1 MACATL
7 KRPLEWSDPSMSP
20 PSAHSSGHKDSAHS
34 FGHHSRPS
42 KRRCLSS
49 IMSPQI
55 PMSPKENSHFGDVHP
70 KLSSE
75 EIAVSIRE
83 EMRRLYNRKKLHV
96 THASSPIPSTSSDV
110 SLSGHPPSPNTSSQ
124 DGCSSPTHEMNPSL
138 SSTSLGL
145 LSPSRR
151 DAPLFTFRQVGLIC
165 ERILKERETQ
175 IRQEYD
181 DVLNS
186 KLAEQYDTFVK
197 FTYDQIQKR
206 FENGSIPSYLS

>member
-20 PSAHSSGHKDSAHS
+20 PSAHNSGHKDS
-34 FGHHSRPS
+34 HHSRAA
-42 KRRCLSS
+42 KRRCISS
-49 IMSPQI
+49 VITPQI
-55 PMSPKENSHFGDVHP
+55 NKDVSHFGDVQP
-70 KLSSE
+70 ILSQE

-83 EMRRLYNRKKLHV
+83 EMRRLQNRKRLQMSQ
-96 THASSPIPSTSSDV
+96 SSSTFCASDV
-110 SLSGHPPSPNTSSQ
+110 SLIGHRPQSPLNTNSQ
-124 DGCSSPTHEMNPSL
+124 DGFSSPTHEMQSL
-138 SSTSLGL
+138 SSTSIGL

-165 ERILKERETQ
+165 ERILKEREAH

-181 DVLNS
+181 DVLNT

-206 FENGSIPSYLS
+206 FENGTIPSYLS

>member
-20 PSAHSSGHKDSAHS
+20 PSAHNSGHKDS
-34 FGHHSRPS
+34 HHSRA
-42 KRRCLSS
+42 KRRCISS
-49 IMSPQI
+49 VITPQI
-55 PMSPKENSHFGDVHP
+55 NKEVSHFGDVQP
-70 KLSSE
+70 ILSSE

-83 EMRRLYNRKKLHV
+83 EMLRLQNRKRLQMSQ
-96 THASSPIPSTSSDV
+96 SSNTSCDV
-110 SLSGHPPSPNTSSQ
+110 SLIGHRPQSPLNTNSQ
-124 DGCSSPTHEMNPSL
+124 DGFSSPTHEMQSL
-138 SSTSLGL
+138 SSTSIGL

-165 ERILKERETQ
+165 ERILKEREAH

-181 DVLNS
+181 DVLNT

-206 FENGSIPSYLS
+206 FENGTIPSYLS

>member
-7 KRPLEWSDPSMSP
+7 KRSLEWTDPSMSP
-20 PSAHSSGHKDSAHS
+20 PSAHNSGHKESAHS
-34 FGHHSRPS
+34 FGHHSRPT
-42 KRRCLSS
+42 KRRCLSA

-55 PMSPKENSHFGDVHP
+55 PKESSHFGEVQP

-83 EMRRLYNRKKLHV
+83 EMRRLCNRKKLHV
-96 THASSPIPSTSSDV
+96 SHMSSPNTPSNEA
-110 SLSGHPPSPNTSSQ
+110 SLSGHPPSPNNSSQ
-124 DGCSSPTHEMNPSL
+124 DGFSSPPHEMQAL
-138 SSTSLGL
+138 SSTSIGL

-165 ERILKERETQ
+165 ERVLKERETQ

-181 DVLNS
+181 DVLNT

-206 FENGSIPSYLS
+206 FENGAIPSYLS

>member
-20 PSAHSSGHKDSAHS
+20 ESAHNSGHKDSAHS
-34 FGHHSRPS
+34 YGHQARTA

-49 IMSPQI
+49 MITPQI
-55 PMSPKENSHFGDVHP
+55 NNKEVSHFGDIHP
-70 KLSSE
+70 KLTSE

-83 EMRRLYNRKKLHV
+83 EMRRLYNRKKLH
-96 THASSPIPSTSSDV
+96 TSQSTSTSSSSDV
-110 SLSGHPPSPNTSSQ
+110 SLVGHPPSPNTSSQ
-124 DGCSSPTHEMNPSL
+124 DGFSSPTHEMQSL
-138 SSTSLGL
+138 SSTSIGL

-165 ERILKERETQ
+165 ERVLKERESQ

-181 DVLNS
+181 DVLNT

-206 FENGSIPSYLS
+206 FENGAIPSYLS